1 MGSDRTR
8 LSLLRCIRR
17 PLQETYWRL
26 FQRRFYASWRE
37 QRRVRALPLPEIRQ
51 IQWRRLKK
59 LLQYAYE
66 NTDFYQQYFASASLT
81 PADIRRPEDLL
92 RLPVTDKQTYRTYF
106 PQILARHIRE
116 ADLVPS
122 YTSGSSGEPFRFYL
136 DPVTE
141 AAHTAAAYALNR
153 EAMGIAPWDRI
164 NELVL
169 KVKPKN
175 PVDLTRGAPRGRILS
190 LKGLLTSEHV
200 GISTNDIAPANI
212 ETIAQIIQRRN
223 LRAVYGY
230 SSSVF
235 SLARYLSARPDV
247 PKMRYAIT
255 IAEGLLRQQR
265 DYISEVFECP
275 VYQDYSASECM
286 RMGFEC
292 TCRNG
297 YHMDLY
303 NYYFEYLG
311 ESGYA
316 KEDGTGE
323 IIVTN
328 LNNYVFPFIR
338 YQVGDRGEP
347 CRGVCRCGVP
357 LPMMR
362 TLSGRSSDLITTPTG
377 KDITPESF
385 TVFFEYLD
393 RYVRQFQVVQSARDA
408 LIIRIV
414 PAEPLRD
421 DIRGQIEE
429 KIRGLVEASMTIQVM
444 CVSEI
449 ALEATGKRRFVVPLP
464 RTDFSE
470 SV

>member
-1 MGSDRTR
+1 MSPDGIR
-8 LSLLRCIRR
+8 LRLLRCLRR
-17 PLQETYWRL
+17 PLLETYWRL
-26 FQRRFYASWRE
+26 FQSRFYASWRE
-37 QRRVRALPLPEIRQ
+37 QRRVRALPLPEIREL
-51 IQWRRLKK
+51 QWRRLKA

-66 NTDFYQQYFASASLT
+66 NTDFYQQYFTSAKLS
-81 PADIRRPEDLL
+81 PADIQHPEDLL
-92 RLPVTDKQTYRTYF
+92 RLPVTDKQTYRAHSR
-106 PQILARHIRE
+106 QILARHIRE
-116 ADLVPS
+116 ADLAPS

-141 AAHTAAAYALNR
+141 AAHTAAAFVLNK
-153 EAMGIAPWDRI
+153 EAMGISPWDRI

-169 KVKPKN
+169 KVQPKN
-175 PVDLTRGAPRGRILS
+175 PVGLTAGAPRGRSLS
-190 LKGLLTSEHV
+190 LKGLLASEHV
-200 GISTNDIAPANI
+200 GISTNDITPAHI
-212 ETIAQIIQRRN
+212 GTIAQIIQCRN

-235 SLARYLSARPDV
+235 SLARYLSARPPA
-247 PKMRYAIT
+247 PKMQYAIT

-265 DYISEVFECP
+265 DCISEVFGCP

-303 NYYFEYLG
+303 NYYFEYLDG
-311 ESGYA
+311 SEYA
-316 KEDGTGE
+316 RDDSAAE
-323 IIVTN
+323 IVVTN

-338 YQVGDRGEP
+338 YKVGDRGEP
-347 CRGVCRCGVP
+347 CRGACRCGIP
-357 LPMMR
+357 LPVMR

-393 RYVRQFQVVQSARDA
+393 RYIRQFQVVQSARDA
-408 LIIRIV
+408 LVIRIV
-414 PAEPLRD
+414 PTEQMRD
-421 DIRGQIEE
+421 DIRGQIQE
-429 KIRGLVEASMTIQVM
+429 KIRALVEASMTVQVA

-464 RTDFSE
+464 
-470 SV
+470 